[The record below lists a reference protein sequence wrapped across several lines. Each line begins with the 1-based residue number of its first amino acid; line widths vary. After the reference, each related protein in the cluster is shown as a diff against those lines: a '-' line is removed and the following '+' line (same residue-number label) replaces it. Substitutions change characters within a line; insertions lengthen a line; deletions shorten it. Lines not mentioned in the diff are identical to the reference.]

1 MRKMTEVL
9 GKFVD
14 QKFIKKMVLTDLI
27 HFDVTKS
34 HKYNAMPEMGT
45 KTNII
50 LSKLNNLQRKKFE
63 DEVATPFFA
72 SSTIYLLEKVP
83 LDNQLILDAKY
94 LHPKYMRPKKV
105 SAEPICQLT
114 STACGKLGKAV
125 HSAYGSQIWG
135 QTSNT

>member
-1 MRKMTEVL
+1 
-9 GKFVD
+9 
-14 QKFIKKMVLTDLI
+14 
-27 HFDVTKS
+27 
-34 HKYNAMPEMGT
+34 MPEMGT

-94 LHPKYMRPKKV
+94 LHPN
-105 SAEPICQLT
+105 I
-114 STACGKLGKAV
+114 
-125 HSAYGSQIWG
+125 
-135 QTSNT
+135 